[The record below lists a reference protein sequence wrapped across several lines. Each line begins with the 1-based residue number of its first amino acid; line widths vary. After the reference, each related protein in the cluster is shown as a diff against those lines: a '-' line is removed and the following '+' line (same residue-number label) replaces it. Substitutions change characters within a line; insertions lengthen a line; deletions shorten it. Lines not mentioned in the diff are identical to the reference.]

1 MAENEKPASQEEA
14 DALAAEAAQNALDP
28 NDPNFVGPIN
38 ENAAVLAAP
47 LPDTLNPAP
56 VVESVPATTE
66 QAASQ
71 AAAVVAPEKAPAQ
84 LTPEQIADAE
94 LKAGL
99 EILSTLVIDVKKREE
114 ERLASRYPERKGFL
128 GLLSNINKWME
139 TKDAGKVVKTV
150 CNIVLGAGEIVGAAA
165 LPGTPAML
173 AAPALFGDGVGRIAS
188 AITEAGQFWL
198 GKDKDQRVCMQTI
211 EKQMMD
217 DNADLKK
224 IQEAYRS
231 TTEMTTAEAKGYYD
245 AMSKLVGDI
254 RANDEKM
261 LELHNKNVDTK
272 NHDKNVRAVVR
283 VATTLIVG
291 GVHGIPLGHQN
302 FDADG
307 LSHAVRVSGQGFDF
321 MLNGAEKAAG
331 LAQTLHGYL
340 GSVGHA
346 VGTAMPTLAKWGLAL
361 GAIGVG
367 IGVARE
373 MKKNGHIEQ
382 APIAIDNYAITPPV
396 APTPRVAPL
405 TPGLTTPDV
414 PPTNPDVTP
423 AEPTPEEMKNT
434 IEENNKKIAEIGK
447 ERTAKSTELNE
458 AADKEIEGKSQETRG
473 KTHNIDI
480 KLIVL
485 NGVIEGKEPADPDN
499 IPDGTF
505 SDDENS
511 KMAEIANLKERS
523 GENKKEKAETIKKR
537 KNLKERKATLDSS
550 KATDETRSAEIQA
563 ELDAN
568 KEKIASPDLAADRD
582 AVNQLED
589 ENAKLNVELDAIN
602 DREEERKTVEA
613 EFAQITSELGEL
625 TAEEDEINE
634 QIKST
639 QEELNKSIQTK
650 IEDLKNEQG
659 ALIDE
664 MKKFMEATDAK
675 LKTGLEA
682 MAVPFDADIKKLQ
695 DENAAL
701 QAKIDAITVVLEDED
716 DEDDDEDGGVADDT
730 VATPAGTVN
739 NKEKVVPPVNGKPE
753 GAASVVAEEVIG
765 DKTQTPEKQP
775 DAQKFADF
783 FESKLA
789 KINDPNLS
797 IDDRMIMQK
806 ETFDALDMGDLVLP
820 QGVDLA
826 NMTSSNVSEPQMDA
840 MRLILALPDPSYKTN
855 LAETNKII
863 DAGRINARN
872 IVESSNT
879 ISNLP
884 VEHDMLSALA
894 GKFEGGQFQ
903 AGGAIDRFQAYLRT
917 NEAKFK
923 AEAKKKEDEKSL
935 ADKQEEL
942 VKAKADLDA
951 FKAKNV
957 TFSGGVTPE
966 ILDFQVTGEET
977 RNAAIKTLEDEIAT
991 LSKKPEAPAN
1001 AEPEAP
1007 AAAVTTETAENKPEA
1022 EVPPTVQA

>member
-602 DREEERKTVEA
+602 DREEDRKTIEA
-613 EFAQITSELGEL
+613 EFTQSTLELGIL
-625 TAEEDEINE
+625 SAAEQEIADSLASA
-634 QIKST
+634 QA
-639 QEELNKSIQTK
+639 ELNKSINEK
-650 IEDLKNEQG
+650 IEGLKNQQG
-659 ALIDE
+659 TLIQELKTFMDE
-664 MKKFMEATDAK
+664 TDAK
-675 LKTGLEA
+675 LKTDLEA
-682 MAVPFDADIKKLQ
+682 MMAPYNAEEKKLKEENASLEEKLAAALAEDENGGGEEEAESEKSALPEVPISNVENKPDSKKEEKTVESNLPAVP
-695 DENAAL
+695 
-701 QAKIDAITVVLEDED
+701 T
-716 DEDDDEDGGVADDT
+716 
-730 VATPAGTVN
+730 
-739 NKEKVVPPVNGKPE
+739 EKAPE
-753 GAASVVAEEVIG
+753 AQTE
-765 DKTQTPEKQP
+765 TPEMQP
-775 DAQKFADF
+775 NAKKFAEF
-783 FESKLA
+783 FETKLPQ
-789 KINDPNLS
+789 INDPKLS
-797 IDDRMIMQK
+797 FEARMQIQAD
-806 ETFDALDMGDLVLP
+806 TFNALDTGTLALPEGTDLEH
-820 QGVDLA
+820 
-826 NMTSSNVSEPQMDA
+826 MTSGDISESQMNM
-840 MRLILALPDPSYKTN
+840 MRLILALPDPSYKIN